1 MITQDTDPV
10 PFSSTPDLGSRTAS
24 STPDSERDPP
34 TPVWD
39 PFVRVLHE
47 KLEALVESGMKECRS
62 AAVDYEEEEA
72 DYSGEE
78 CKSADEYE
86 TTPST
91 ATTTTNATTAGAATA
106 KSYQQKRKHSDSFG
120 SECSTEL
127 ASDNE
132 EEQQRTLKDKDTHP
146 NIPVSKKLRET
157 SFSYSATEAA
167 SIRRA
172 HSLSISS
179 TTLPQILRS
188 DSPPSGTSFTP
199 ICKKQGVPI
208 IAPPPYED
216 IPRAP
221 LSADDAAEARLKI
234 LLEKEESQRQ
244 VDGFEK
250 GFNAV
255 FDKDITQEEVDDLLG
270 LDEDFRTKA
279 INWLLQVFI
288 HLCLYIT
295 SLHN

>member
-1 MITQDTDPV
+1 M
-10 PFSSTPDLGSRTAS
+10 
-24 STPDSERDPP
+24 
-34 TPVWD
+34 
-39 PFVRVLHE
+39 
-47 KLEALVESGMKECRS
+47 
-62 AAVDYEEEEA
+62 
-72 DYSGEE
+72 
-78 CKSADEYE
+78 
-86 TTPST
+86 
-91 ATTTTNATTAGAATA
+91 
-106 KSYQQKRKHSDSFG
+106 
-120 SECSTEL
+120 
-127 ASDNE
+127 
-132 EEQQRTLKDKDTHP
+132 
-146 NIPVSKKLRET
+146 
-157 SFSYSATEAA
+157 
-167 SIRRA
+167 
-172 HSLSISS
+172 SISS
-179 TTLPQILRS
+179 TSIPKIPRS
-188 DSPPSGTSFTP
+188 ESPPSGTSFTP

-288 HLCLYIT
+288 RLCLYIT